1 MCHILKPLHV
11 TSPLKINFIFTTLSI
26 HKIQPI
32 KYHYHTFSLFNSKFK
47 FQNFSNPSFPP
58 ILSLISTNITFKFQ
72 LTFLS
77 HSFQISFLFFLTI
90 NILFLLSSHSFFFLF
105 RFSLSSLSHHSL
117 SLINQNTRE
126 TNFFLSSLSFSTIS
140 LSNISLT

>member
-90 NILFLLSSHSFFFLF
+90 NILFLLSSHSFFLF
-105 RFSLSSLSHHSL
+105 RFSFSSHSL
-117 SLINQNTRE
+117 SLINQKTRE